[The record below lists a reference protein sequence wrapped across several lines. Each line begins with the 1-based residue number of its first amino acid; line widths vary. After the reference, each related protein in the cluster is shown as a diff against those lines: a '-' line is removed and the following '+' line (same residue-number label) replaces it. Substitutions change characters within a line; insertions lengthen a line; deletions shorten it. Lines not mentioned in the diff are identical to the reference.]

1 MCLKRIFA
9 SLLCVAMLITGFASC
24 NVKDKFKD
32 TIGDIQK
39 TEPDPGIDKI
49 GYTLPYLRTDSL
61 HPYECESDTNRNLTV
76 LIYDSL
82 VRITDEF
89 RVEMLIAHSFEKD
102 GKIITVNLKSG
113 VKFTDGSDVTA
124 DDVVYSFNLAK
135 QSDYYADYLRNI
147 TDAEA
152 SGSSAVI
159 FRLRDDNPHEVNNL
173 IFPIVQKDSDKDS
186 DSSDSYS
193 AELPLGSGRYSIK
206 EDESGKKTL
215 TVNKQRLDGYHPKYN
230 NIGLKDITEAASV
243 PNLFSFG
250 EVDFYTESFSSGT
263 YKRFTGESGEFETT
277 NFTYLGI
284 NSSTKVLNES
294 NVRRAIALLINRPDL
309 ASVSFAGFG
318 VATTT
323 PFHPSFHGLEG
334 CTLPPIKHDTK
345 AAIGLLEDAGYD
357 IVSEIGIRYAPE
369 KGKLE
374 ISLLVNKDNSFKLA
388 IARNIQQA
396 LAEADIRVVLK
407 EYSYAK
413 YVSAVEAG
421 AYDLYIGE
429 ARLSNSFDLSVFFT
443 EGGVLG
449 YGIDAECESA
459 KDYHSYENGDKT
471 MQEFL
476 DTFAD
481 ELPFIP
487 LAYRKGLTVRSEKI
501 KTKNTTIVSDYYFN
515 IDEWTVE

>member
-1 MCLKRIFA
+1 MSLKRILA
-9 SLLCVAMLITGFASC
+9 SLLCVAVLITSFTSC

-32 TIGDIQK
+32 TIGDVQK
-39 TEPDPGIDKI
+39 TEPDPGIDSI

-61 HPYECESDTNRNLTV
+61 HPYECESDTNRNLSA

-82 VRITDEF
+82 VRVTDEF
-89 RVEMLIAHSFEKD
+89 RAEMLVAHSFEQE
-102 GKIITVNLKSG
+102 GKTITVNLKSG
-113 VKFTDGSDVTA
+113 IKFTDGSAVTA
-124 DDVVYSFNLAK
+124 DDVVYSFGLAK
-135 QSDYYADYLRNI
+135 RSNGYSEYLKNISDA
-147 TDAEA
+147 TA
-152 SGSSAVI
+152 SGSTVI
-159 FRLRDDNPHEVNNL
+159 FKLYNHNPNEVNNL
-173 IFPIVQKDSDKDS
+173 TFPIIKQGSDKDS

-193 AELPLGSGRYSIK
+193 AEIPVGSGRYSIK
-206 EDESGKKTL
+206 EENGIKTL
-215 TVNKQRLDGYHPKYN
+215 TVNKQRLGGYHPKYN
-230 NIGLKDITEAASV
+230 NIGLKDITEVASI
-243 PNLFSFG
+243 PNLFSLG
-250 EVDFYTESFSSGT
+250 EIDFYTESFSGGV

-284 NSSTKVLNES
+284 NSNTKVLRES
-294 NVRRAIALLINRPDL
+294 NVRRAIALLINRTEL

-318 VATTT
+318 VAAST
-323 PFHPSFHGLEG
+323 PFHPSFYGLEG

-345 AAIGLLEDAGYD
+345 AAIGLLEEAGYD

-374 ISLLVNKDNSFKLA
+374 ITLLVNKDNSFKLA

-396 LAEADIRVVLK
+396 LAEADIRVILK
-407 EYSYAK
+407 EYSYSK

-429 ARLSNSFDLSVFFT
+429 GRLSNSFDLSVFFA
-443 EGGVLG
+443 EGGALG

-476 DTFAD
+476 DTFSD
-481 ELPFIP
+481 DLPFIP

-515 IDEWTVE
+515 INEWTVE